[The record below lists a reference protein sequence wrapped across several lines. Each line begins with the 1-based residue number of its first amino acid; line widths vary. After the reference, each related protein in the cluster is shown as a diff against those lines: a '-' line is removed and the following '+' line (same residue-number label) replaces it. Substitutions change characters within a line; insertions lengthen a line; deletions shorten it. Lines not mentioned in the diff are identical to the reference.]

1 MIVRLIYNKVMFHS
15 RKLQAIF
22 YLIERLVNYLRSF
35 QENCTTFLSTK
46 SRAQNFYFKVIALI
60 GEHKFL
66 KQKCTNFMC
75 FASMIRKL
83 IFCILKQNFTLHF
96 PNMILQSISTTRL
109 NFSFHI
115 KVKKSIILITFDNS
129 NTKSYKQ

>member
-1 MIVRLIYNKVMFHS
+1 MILRLITTLCSIVENYIRFS
-15 RKLQAIF
+15 TLQ
-22 YLIERLVNYLRSF
+22 RLVNYLRSF
-35 QENCTTFLSTK
+35 QENCTTLLSTK

-115 KVKKSIILITFDNS
+115 KVKKSIVFDHLITFDI
-129 NTKSYKQ
+129 YKT